1 MPALPLNR
9 DGSEKRSTHDKCKKR
24 NFVGAPVGGTAA
36 TKPSPMI
43 KADVKRTAINLSER
57 KASEKA
63 LLVQQR
69 HLNASVKN
77 LQHALNVVTDR
88 PMYK

>member
-1 MPALPLNR
+1 M
-9 DGSEKRSTHDKCKKR
+9 
-24 NFVGAPVGGTAA
+24 A
-36 TKPSPMI
+36 TKPSPMAKSDI
-43 KADVKRTAINLSER
+43 KRTAINLSER

-69 HLNASVKN
+69 HLNQSVKN

-88 PMYK
+88 PIYK